1 MKEKFLYNSIIS
13 LLDQNLT
20 FNLAESTS
28 VDLKFGDLLDDEL
41 ISDLKQIKLGYG
53 TSKGSKELRKLIAA
67 KLDVSEESV
76 LITNGTSSAIFY
88 AIFSLCDSGDEVITV
103 NPNFPPT
110 LDVIS
115 AVGAVK
121 KMVEISFD
129 HRYQFKSNDFENL
142 LSEKTK
148 LIILVS
154 PHNPSGTI
162 ISDENVTEIIELMK
176 VKSPNAY
183 LLIDETYREATY
195 GDDVIR
201 KSYANLSSRILAVAS
216 LSKCHGTP
224 GLRLG
229 WISCHNQQLLQQ
241 LTLAKL
247 NTVISCSPL
256 DERIAVAVIKK
267 EQEIFSERKKLLA
280 TAVKIVENWVDSN
293 DDFID
298 WVKPEC
304 GALCCIRLKN
314 SSFSEHDI
322 ELFYKLLPENNLQ
335 LGLGEWFGENKRIFR
350 LGFGYLPLVKLEMA
364 LKELTQIFQKI
375 VRLEK

>member
-1 MKEKFLYNSIIS
+1 MEEKFPHNDIIS

-28 VDLKFGDLLDDEL
+28 VDLQLGDVLDEELIGDL
-41 ISDLKQIKLGYG
+41 KKIKLGYG
-53 TSKGSKELRKLIAA
+53 TSKGSNELRELIAS
-67 KLDVSEESV
+67 KLGISENSI
-76 LITNGTSSAIFY
+76 LITNGASSAIFY
-88 AIFSLCDSGDEVITV
+88 SIFSLCDSGDEVITV

-121 KMVEISFD
+121 KIVEISFD
-129 HRYQFKSNDFENL
+129 NKYQLEANDFENL

-148 LIILVS
+148 LIVLVS

-162 ISDENVTEIIELMK
+162 ISDDNVKKIIELMK
-176 VKSPNAY
+176 LKSPNAY

-201 KSYANLSSRILAVAS
+201 KSYANLSSKILAVAS

-224 GLRLG
+224 GLRIG
-229 WISCHNQQLLQQ
+229 WISCQNQKLLQQ

-280 TAVKIVENWVDSN
+280 TSLKMVEDWVN
-293 DDFID
+293 INNDFID
-298 WVKPEC
+298 WVKPKC

-314 SSFSEHDI
+314 SSFSEQDI
-322 ELFYKLLPENNLQ
+322 ERFYKLIPESNLQ

-350 LGFGYLPLVKLEMA
+350 LGFGYLSIEKLEMA
-364 LKELTQIFQKI
+364 LKALTQIFHKNI
-375 VRLEK
+375 AG